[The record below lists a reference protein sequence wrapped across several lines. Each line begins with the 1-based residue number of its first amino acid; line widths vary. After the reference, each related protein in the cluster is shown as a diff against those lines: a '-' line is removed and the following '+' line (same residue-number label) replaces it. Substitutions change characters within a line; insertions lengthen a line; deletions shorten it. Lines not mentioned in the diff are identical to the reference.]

1 MNINDKKFMQRA
13 LELARQAEAA
23 GEVPVGAVIVKDG
36 IIIGEGFN
44 QPIRLHD
51 PSAHAEMLALRAAA
65 SQVENYR
72 LAGCTLYVTLEPCA
86 MCMGAMV
93 HARIGRLVY
102 ATADP
107 RTGSAGSI
115 MDLARHPAL
124 NHQLEVSSGVL
135 ETECA
140 EQLRT
145 FFRSRR

>member
-1 MNINDKKFMQRA
+1 
-13 LELARQAEAA
+13 
-23 GEVPVGAVIVKDG
+23 
-36 IIIGEGFN
+36 
-44 QPIRLHD
+44 
-51 PSAHAEMLALRAAA
+51 
-65 SQVENYR
+65 
-72 LAGCTLYVTLEPCA
+72 

-93 HARIGRLVY
+93 HARISRLVY

-145 FFRSRR
+145 FFRARR